1 MAQSVQNL
9 LLFYFQN
16 NDFFNLPT
24 KKDFVVLPI
33 NNPQCADE
41 FTLFFRTENNY
52 IKDIT
57 FQGTGCI
64 FSRANLALICE
75 TFLHKRWSWVYAFLQ
90 NYYAFLQQQPYVDVL
105 LERFTLFKLV
115 HEYPNRFSCVAS
127 TVTTLL
133 TYAAKTLPAQPTKA
147 EWRKNIKAQNPGNVA
162 LIVKQLEQL
171 ITANNWQTI
180 GFYYPFANE
189 VNITSLLRQYLT
201 LPHYKIVLPKYNQQ
215 KATMT
220 FSHVTKCSQLV
231 KKSFTYEPQDNLP
244 VINPQQI
251 EALII
256 PLVAYDA
263 QLYRLGRG
271 KGVYDRYC
279 QSFEGAK
286 IGLGFCKQQLDYF
299 PHNTWDM
306 RFDYLINEKQLF
318 TLKSNHNN

>member
-33 NNPQCADE
+33 NNLQCADD
-41 FTLFFRTENNY
+41 FTLFFRTEKNY

-75 TFLHKRWSWVYAFLQ
+75 TFWRKRWSWVYAFLQ
-90 NYYAFLQQQPYVDVL
+90 NYCAFLKQQPYVDIL
-105 LERFTLFKLV
+105 LERFILFKLV
-115 HEYPNRFSCVAS
+115 HEYPNRFSCVSSA
-127 TVTTLL
+127 VKNLI
-133 TYAAKTLPAQPTKA
+133 TYAEKILPAQPTKA
-147 EWRKNIKAQNPGNVA
+147 EWRKNIKEQKTGNSTQ
-162 LIVKQLEQL
+162 IINQLKRL
-171 ITANNWQTI
+171 ITDNNWKTI
-180 GFYYPFANE
+180 GFYYPFVDE
-189 VNITSLLRQYLT
+189 VDITSLLRQYLT
-201 LPHYKIVLPKYNQQ
+201 LPHYKIVLPKYNPQ
-215 KATMT
+215 KQTMT
-220 FSHVTKCSQLV
+220 FYHVTKWSALV
-231 KKSFTYEPQDNLP
+231 KKSFTYEPQDDLL
-244 VINPQQI
+244 VVDPQNI
-251 EALII
+251 EALVI

-279 QSFEGAK
+279 QSFAGVK
-286 IGLGFCKQQLDYF
+286 IGLGFASQQLDYF

-306 RFDYLINEKQLF
+306 RFDYLINEKKLF
-318 TLKSNHNN
+318 TLKSN

>member
-33 NNPQCADE
+33 NNPQCADD

-52 IKDIT
+52 IKEIS

-64 FSRANLALICE
+64 FSRSNLALICE
-75 TFLHKRWSWVYAFLQ
+75 TFLHKKWSWVYAFLQ
-90 NYYAFLQQQPYVDVL
+90 NYWSFLQQQPYVDVL

-115 HEYPNRFSCVAS
+115 HEYPNRFSCVSS
-127 TVTTLL
+127 TVKTLI
-133 TYAAKTLPAQPTKA
+133 TYAEKTLPAQPTKA
-147 EWRKNIKAQNPGNVA
+147 EWRKNIKTQKPGNSA
-162 LIVKQLEQL
+162 PIVKQLEKL
-171 ITANNWQTI
+171 ITSNNWKTI

-189 VNITSLLRQYLT
+189 VDITSLLQQYLNASQ
-201 LPHYKIVLPKYNQQ
+201 YKIALPKYNQQ
-215 KATMT
+215 KAMMT
-220 FSHVTKCSQLV
+220 FCHVTKYSELV
-231 KKSFTYEPQDNLP
+231 KKSFTYEPQDDLP
-244 VINPQQI
+244 VVSPKNI
-251 EALII
+251 EVLMI
-256 PLVAYDA
+256 PIVAYDA

-286 IGLGFCKQQLDYF
+286 IGLGFVSQQLDYF
-299 PHNTWDM
+299 MHNKWDI
-306 RFDYLINEKQLF
+306 RFDYLINEKKLF
-318 TLKSNHNN
+318 TLKSNHKK